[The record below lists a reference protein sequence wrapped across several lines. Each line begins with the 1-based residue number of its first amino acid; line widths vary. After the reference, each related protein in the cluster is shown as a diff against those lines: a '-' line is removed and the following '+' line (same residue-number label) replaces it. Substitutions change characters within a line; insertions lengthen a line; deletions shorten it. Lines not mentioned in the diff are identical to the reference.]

1 MISIDVKRGDT
12 ILTGKFKNKKT
23 VVKDIGTDEHGMPT
37 INGRKVVTFR
47 IHKRVNIFDDITEE
61 QIEEFL
67 LSTDINE
74 IINESS
80 ATGTGQADDGPRYVW
95 GNQKSYRIQA
105 DTEASKLGWKV
116 VDYILNDTE
125 FESHDTDYP
134 KGPPEA
140 VTYFP
145 AGAEDPSGTY
155 TIYNKRG
162 MEAYQLWLDTI
173 QRAVEAIGFKVVDFI
188 NAKKAIKDTKE
199 KYDDEKPDYT
209 DPKGE
214 KDQHKDMEK
223 IEENYVY
230 RSEIVNDLFSDK
242 WLKETTSMITK
253 NI

>member
-95 GNQKSYRIQA
+95 GNQ
-105 DTEASKLGWKV
+105 
-116 VDYILNDTE
+116 
-125 FESHDTDYP
+125 
-134 KGPPEA
+134 
-140 VTYFP
+140 
-145 AGAEDPSGTY
+145 
-155 TIYNKRG
+155 
-162 MEAYQLWLDTI
+162 
-173 QRAVEAIGFKVVDFI
+173 
-188 NAKKAIKDTKE
+188 
-199 KYDDEKPDYT
+199 
-209 DPKGE
+209 
-214 KDQHKDMEK
+214 
-223 IEENYVY
+223 
-230 RSEIVNDLFSDK
+230 
-242 WLKETTSMITK
+242 
-253 NI
+253 